1 MVELEE
7 GGFWEHLM
15 AYTGGNKAET
25 GELSGEVVG
34 NLSTLSCVLEVR
46 VFFFSPLHEKQS
58 QNTQK
63 KVNLFEFRERDIDI
77 NFNLLGY
84 L

>member
-46 VFFFSPLHEKQS
+46 VFFFFLPCMRNRVKTHKR
-58 QNTQK
+58 K
-63 KVNLFEFRERDIDI
+63 
-77 NFNLLGY
+77 
-84 L
+84 

>member
-25 GELSGEVVG
+25 RELSGEVMDSFF
-34 NLSTLSCVLEVR
+34 STLSCVPEFVFPSMRNR
-46 VFFFSPLHEKQS
+46 VKR
-58 QNTQK
+58 NKTK
-63 KVNLFEFRERDIDI
+63 
-77 NFNLLGY
+77 
-84 L
+84 